1 MAEFRTFDLG
11 QVIQTAEAIK
21 GMRRHSATEALRDQ
35 YMGEQI
41 QGMKAERERRTN
53 LDAMNF
59 GKERAAKEYARAGY
73 ILQAEDPKGL
83 IESQYPDIQ
92 EMLTKGGHDWA
103 TMTPDQLRQTA
114 KMIQAKAGAE
124 AGIGPA
130 APAGPMSTQ
139 GKVSA
144 DVRGGF
150 LTKEQGDAAINP
162 GMSPYQKE
170 SLNIQRQR
178 LAQGGGAAAP
188 TVVTL
193 SPEEIAAE
201 GLPKGTIAQRAA
213 NGKISILKKPDA
225 AGGGVKLT
233 EGDKR
238 ARVMYASVLNAE
250 KDIAAMPAGGA
261 DTSSAYNAAVGSNA
275 FTRGMQTDQFRKY
288 EAAGLRWAANLLYLK
303 SGATAPPE
311 EVQSTWKQFFPQ
323 FGDGDDVKAQK
334 AQSRIEEITAV
345 ADAWGLDKSKIP
357 QPKQPYQQP
366 RGTIDRSNAVAPPTQ
381 QMTQQAPSQPPQQQG
396 IDERGYASLPSGT
409 QYRAPDGSIRMKR

>member
-1 MAEFRTFDLG
+1 MKADRESKQRAEQVVLGKEKANQIAIKTAQILRVPNPKNYVEQNEPVLVKALTEMGFDWMAADDNAVRQQVSAMQNRAHQELG
-11 QVIQTAEAIK
+11 QDNA
-21 GMRRHSATEALRDQ
+21 
-35 YMGEQI
+35 
-41 QGMKAERERRTN
+41 
-53 LDAMNF
+53 
-59 GKERAAKEYARAGY
+59 
-73 ILQAEDPKGL
+73 
-83 IESQYPDIQ
+83 
-92 EMLTKGGHDWA
+92 
-103 TMTPDQLRQTA
+103 
-114 KMIQAKAGAE
+114 
-124 AGIGPA
+124 PA
-130 APAGPMSTQ
+130 APLSNQ
-139 GKVSA
+139 GKIVA
-144 DVRGGF
+144 DQKAGL
-150 LTKEQGDAAINP
+150 LTSDQATAAINP
-162 GMSPYQKE
+162 GMTPYQKE
-170 SLNIQRQR
+170 SIDLQRRR
-178 LAQGGGAAAP
+178 LAQGAGGGAAAQ

-193 SPEEIAAE
+193 SPEEIARE

-250 KDIAAMPAGGA
+250 KDIAGMPAGGA

-357 QPKQPYQQP
+357 QPKQPYLQP
-366 RGTIDRSNAVAPPTQ
+366 RGTIDRGTAVAPPTQ
-381 QMTQQAPSQPPQQQG
+381 QMTQQAPSQPPQQAQG

-409 QYRAPDGSIRMKR
+409 KYRAPDGSIRMKR